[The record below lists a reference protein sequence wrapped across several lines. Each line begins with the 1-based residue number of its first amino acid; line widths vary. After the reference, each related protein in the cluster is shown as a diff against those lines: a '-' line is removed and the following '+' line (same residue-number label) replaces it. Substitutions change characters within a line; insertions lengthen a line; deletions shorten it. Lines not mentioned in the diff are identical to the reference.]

1 MVMRVRC
8 YICKR
13 EVDKKETVWWNLNRF
28 IYVCYNCYKE
38 NPNYLDMV
46 IRDGYAIDKVKY
58 YRCSICKRHIY
69 YYIRI

>member
-1 MVMRVRC
+1 
-8 YICKR
+8 
-13 EVDKKETVWWNLNRF
+13 
-28 IYVCYNCYKE
+28 
-38 NPNYLDMV
+38 MV